1 MAKGP
6 YNEIVMD
13 HFMNPRNVGEIKDA
27 DAIGE
32 AGSAQCGDSMT
43 LYLKI
48 EDGKIRDAK
57 FMTFGC
63 GAAIASSSMMTELL
77 KGRSVDDALALT
89 NGEIIKALGGLP
101 EAKIHCSVMA
111 EEAVRSAIDDYRKK
125 KGG

>member
-1 MAKGP
+1 
-6 YNEIVMD
+6 
-13 HFMNPRNVGEIKDA
+13 
-27 DAIGE
+27 
-32 AGSAQCGDSMT
+32 
-43 LYLKI
+43 
-48 EDGKIRDAK
+48 
-57 FMTFGC
+57 
-63 GAAIASSSMMTELL
+63 MTELL